1 MCRLGGCL
9 LATKIVIKAAT
20 ARSPRALATGWGLRP
35 GEGKREVRRSPVRIS
50 VPSKKNLPQKIKV
63 HPNYPNT
70 LVALVFM
77 QQMFNFIISYVHVC
91 KYWIRYFQIPMQR
104 TGPIKKKTIHHIQ
117 YQSFC
122 FAFEIFHRVLQ
133 SLVKARNLATFCQ
146 NTTLNDDVM
155 RASCCCTTSKSL
167 TLGDS

>member
-9 LATKIVIKAAT
+9 LATKIVTKAAT

-91 KYWIRYFQIPMQR
+91 KYGIRYFQCR
-104 TGPIKKKTIHHIQ
+104 GPGQLKKRQFIIFIIFNIKASALHLRFFIGCCRVWSRQ
-117 YQSFC
+117 
-122 FAFEIFHRVLQ
+122 EI
-133 SLVKARNLATFCQ
+133 
-146 NTTLNDDVM
+146 
-155 RASCCCTTSKSL
+155 
-167 TLGDS
+167 